1 MATVTVVKYR
11 PAPPLSRL
19 LPALAWLTIAA
30 ALVGVTPVRAQTA
43 PVMAAPALAQ
53 ALALANQAALAL
65 APSGARVEAE
75 PGLLDPRLKLAPCS
89 RVQAFLPAG
98 VSPWGNSRVGLR
110 CLQGAVAWQVFL
122 PVTVRVW
129 AQAAV
134 ARAPLP
140 AGARIDGSQLT
151 LAEVDWAATSS
162 PPYASLQDLG
172 DRVLARPVAA
182 GQALR
187 SGDLRARQWFAQ
199 GETVRLVAQGAGFAV
214 STEGLALNAGIEG
227 QAARVR
233 TESGRVVV
241 GTPAGLRR
249 VELSP

>member
-1 MATVTVVKYR
+1 M
-11 PAPPLSRL
+11 PP
-19 LPALAWLTIAA
+19 LAWLALALAALAA
-30 ALVGVTPVRAQTA
+30 AGAHAQTA
-43 PVMAAPALAQ
+43 PVVAAPALAQ
-53 ALALANQAALAL
+53 ALALSNHAALAL
-65 APSGARVEAE
+65 APPGARIETE
-75 PGLLDPRLKLAPCS
+75 PGMLDPRLKLAPCA

-98 VSPWGNSRVGLR
+98 VLPWGSSRVGLR

-129 AQAAV
+129 AQAVV
-134 ARAPLP
+134 ASAALP

-151 LAEVDWAATSS
+151 LAEVDWAATSG
-162 PPYASLQDLG
+162 PPYASVHELSE
-172 DRVLARPVAA
+172 RVLARPVAA

-214 STEGLALNAGIEG
+214 STEGQAMAAGIEG
-227 QAARVR
+227 QAVRVR

-241 GTPAGLRR
+241 GLPVGQRR
-249 VELSP
+249 VELSL